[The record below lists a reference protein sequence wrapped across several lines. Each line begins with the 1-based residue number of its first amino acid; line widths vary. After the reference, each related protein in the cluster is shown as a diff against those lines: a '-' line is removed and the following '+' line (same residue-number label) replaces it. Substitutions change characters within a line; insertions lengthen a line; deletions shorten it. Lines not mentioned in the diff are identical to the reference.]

1 MNVKTILAG
10 LIKRWPIAVVAASVT
25 LTVVWIGALIWVL
38 VVLAG
43 FSGT

>member
-1 MNVKTILAG
+1 MNVKSLLAG
-10 LIKRWPIAVVAASVT
+10 LVKRWPIAVVAASAV

-43 FSGT
+43 FAGT